1 MSDEPR
7 TLEQLLADWRG
18 DAQALR
24 RRGHD
29 READQ
34 MERSAEAVS
43 RAAEDYL
50 GWLSED
56 DALLRSG
63 RSHGWLR
70 SQFPDWEPCARA
82 TRGWKKPSPPWIDF
96 WARSATETVTQ
107 PSRAHPSCGTSK
119 RNHQASLN
127 LQNWG
132 GRTRTS
138 NFPVN
143 SRAVCQL
150 TYTPM
155 LDAQT
160 HRRTDAQ
167 RRTGAS
173 D

>member
-50 GWLSED
+50 RWLSED

-70 SQFPDWEPCARA
+70 SQFPDWERAGHARREGRKRWYRMLVIPQRANTLAARA
-82 TRGWKKPSPPWIDF
+82 AGCRATLEATPS
-96 WARSATETVTQ
+96 
-107 PSRAHPSCGTSK
+107 
-119 RNHQASLN
+119 
-127 LQNWG
+127 
-132 GRTRTS
+132 
-138 NFPVN
+138 
-143 SRAVCQL
+143 
-150 TYTPM
+150 
-155 LDAQT
+155 
-160 HRRTDAQ
+160 
-167 RRTGAS
+167 
-173 D
+173 